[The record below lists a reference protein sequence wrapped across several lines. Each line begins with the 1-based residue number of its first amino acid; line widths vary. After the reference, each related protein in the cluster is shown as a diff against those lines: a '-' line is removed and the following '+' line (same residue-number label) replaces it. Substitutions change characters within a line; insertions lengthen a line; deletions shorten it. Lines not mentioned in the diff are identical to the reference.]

1 MSRRHSGGLRGFND
15 VGSSMS
21 LEKEIQRGS
30 LSVATDSYD
39 MSVGEL
45 MNVYRDGELIVN
57 PEFQRLFRWTPYQ
70 KSHFIESLLIGIPI
84 PSIFVFEQPSGAWE
98 LIDGLQRVSTILEFA
113 GILNDGK
120 GKKVKPSVLQATRT
134 LPSLSN
140 TSWDGTVTNS
150 NSLTPTQQIS
160 IKRARIGVQILK
172 KTSDAKAKYDLFQR
186 LNSHGS
192 EANDQE
198 LRNCV
203 IVMLN
208 QPLFLK
214 MKKLASDERL
224 KELMQPSSIGLKTQV
239 LMDYVT
245 RFLVF
250 MFVEYDKRW
259 DIEEYL
265 NNGVIEI
272 AGEDEETLD
281 ILIEAFEETLDLV
294 YSTGERN
301 VLKRFSGG
309 SFGGKV
315 GQAGFEAIFL
325 GVAQNRTA
333 ILTRNDPASFILQ
346 KAKKLWAQAEVADFT
361 KGGVAGTTRI
371 QKTLPFGSEWFKR

>member
-1 MSRRHSGGLRGFND
+1 
-15 VGSSMS
+15 MS
-21 LEKEIQRGS
+21 LDQEIKNGA

-45 MNVYRDGELIVN
+45 MNVYRDGELVVY
-57 PEFQRLFRWTPYQ
+57 PEFQRLFRWSLYQ

-113 GILNDGK
+113 GLLK
-120 GKKVKPSVLQATRT
+120 STTGKKVKPSVLQATRT
-134 LPSLSN
+134 LPSLEN
-140 TSWDGTVTNS
+140 TSWDGDPEGTNA
-150 NSLTPTQQIS
+150 LKTTQQIS

-208 QPLFLK
+208 KPLFTE
-214 MKKLASDERL
+214 MQRLASDPRFIAI
-224 KELMQPSSIGLKTQV
+224 MQPSPRGLETQS

-250 MFVEYDKRW
+250 MFVDYDKRW

-265 NNGVIEI
+265 NNGIIEI
-272 AGEDEETLD
+272 AGEDKSTSSDLLK
-281 ILIEAFEETLDLV
+281 IFIETLDLI
-294 YSTGERN
+294 YSTGEN
-301 VLKRFSGG
+301 NILKRYKNG
-309 SFGGKV
+309 SFSGKV

-325 GVAQNRTA
+325 GTAQNRKA
-333 ILTRNDPASFILQ
+333 IAAKTDPAAFLLT
-346 KAKKLWAQAEVADFT
+346 KAKSLWSRPEVSDFT
-361 KGGVAGTTRI
+361 KGGVTGTTRI
-371 QKTLPFGSEWFKR
+371 QKTLTFGREWFKR

>member
-1 MSRRHSGGLRGFND
+1 
-15 VGSSMS
+15 MS
-21 LEKEIQRGS
+21 LDKEIERGA

-45 MNVYRDGELIVN
+45 MNVYRDNELIVN
-57 PEFQRLFRWTPYQ
+57 PEFQRLFRWTLYQ

-84 PSIFVFEQPSGAWE
+84 PSIFVFEQASGAWE

-113 GILNDGK
+113 GLLRNSAGRK
-120 GKKVKPSVLQATRT
+120 SQPSVLQATRT
-134 LPSLSN
+134 LPSLAN
-140 TSWDGTVTNS
+140 TTWDDGPAGTTA
-150 NSLTPTQQIS
+150 LTPAQQIS

-172 KTSDAKAKYDLFQR
+172 KTSDTKAKYDLFQR

-192 EANDQE
+192 QANDQE

-208 QPLFLK
+208 RDLFAEIK
-214 MKKLASDERL
+214 RLASDRRF
-224 KELMQPSSIGLKTQV
+224 KAIMQPSERGIETQA

-250 MFVEYDKRW
+250 MFVDYDKRW

-272 AGEDEETLD
+272 ADEDGSNWQS
-281 ILIEAFEETLDLV
+281 LIKIFEETIDLV
-294 YSTGERN
+294 HSTGEPN
-301 VLKRFSGG
+301 ILKRYRNGTFS
-309 SFGGKV
+309 GKV

-325 GVAQNRTA
+325 GVAQNRKA
-333 ILTRNDPASFILQ
+333 ILRKSNPGGFVLQRAKDLWTR
-346 KAKKLWAQAEVADFT
+346 AEVSDFT
-361 KGGVAGTTRI
+361 KGGVRGTTRI
-371 QKTLPFGSEWFKR
+371 QKTLPFGREWFQQ

>member
-1 MSRRHSGGLRGFND
+1 MT
-15 VGSSMS
+15 

-45 MNVYRDGELIVN
+45 MNVYRDGELVVN
-57 PEFQRLFRWTPYQ
+57 PEFQRLFRWTPFQ

-98 LIDGLQRVSTILEFA
+98 LIDGLQRVSTILEFSGLLKDA
-113 GILNDGK
+113 K
-120 GKKVKPSVLQATRT
+120 GKKVTPSVLQATRT

-140 TSWDGTVTNS
+140 TSWDGNIANTKA
-150 NSLTPTQQIS
+150 LTPAQQIS

-208 QPLFLK
+208 KPLFDK
-214 MKKLASDERL
+214 MKKLASDSRF
-224 KELMQPSSIGLKTQV
+224 KALMQPSARGLETQA

-281 ILIEAFEETLDLV
+281 YLIQVFEDTLQLV
-294 YSTGERN
+294 HSTGEPN
-301 VLKRFSGG
+301 VLKRFNGN
-309 SFGGKV
+309 SFSGKV

-325 GVAQNRTA
+325 GAAQNRKTIA
-333 ILTRNDPASFILQ
+333 AKSDPSAFILT
-346 KAKKLWAQAEVADFT
+346 KAKKLWTRPEVSDFT
-361 KGGVAGTTRI
+361 KGGVTGTTRI
-371 QKTLPFGSEWFKR
+371 QKTLAFGKEWFKR

>member
-1 MSRRHSGGLRGFND
+1 
-15 VGSSMS
+15 MS
-21 LEKEIQRGS
+21 LDKEIKNGA

-45 MNVYRDGELIVN
+45 MNVYRDGELVVN
-57 PEFQRLFRWTPYQ
+57 PEFQRLFRWSSYQ

-113 GILNDGK
+113 GMLNSPS
-120 GKKVKPSVLQATRT
+120 GKKTRPSILQATRT
-134 LPSLSN
+134 LPSLEN
-140 TSWDGTVTNS
+140 TSWDGDGATKG
-150 NSLTPTQQIS
+150 LTPAQQIS

-172 KTSDAKAKYDLFQR
+172 KTSDSKAKYDLFQR

-208 QPLFLK
+208 
-214 MKKLASDERL
+214 KKLFADMQRL
-224 KELMQPSSIGLKTQV
+224 SADPRFIAIMQPSTRGLETQAM
-239 LMDYVT
+239 MDYVT
-245 RFLVF
+245 RFFVF
-250 MFVEYDKRW
+250 MFVEYDKKW
-259 DIEEYL
+259 DIEEFL

-272 AGEDEETLD
+272 AEEQPKLLNELVR
-281 ILIEAFEETLDLV
+281 IFEETLALV
-294 YSTGERN
+294 HATGEPN
-301 VLKRFSGG
+301 ILKRYNSGRFS
-309 SFGGKV
+309 GKV

-325 GVAQNRTA
+325 GAAENRKYISA
-333 ILTRNDPASFILQ
+333 KPNPSSYLLS
-346 KAKKLWAQAEVADFT
+346 KAKGFWARPEVNDFT
-361 KGGVAGTTRI
+361 KGGVTGTTRI
-371 QKTLPFGSEWFKR
+371 QKTLPFGKHWFSR

>member
-1 MSRRHSGGLRGFND
+1 MDAIS
-15 VGSSMS
+15 
-21 LEKEIQRGS
+21 
-30 LSVATDSYD
+30 
-39 MSVGEL
+39 
-45 MNVYRDGELIVN
+45 
-57 PEFQRLFRWTPYQ
+57 

-113 GILNDGK
+113 DLLKNAEGA
-120 GKKVKPSVLQATRT
+120 KVKPSVLQATRT
-134 LPSLSN
+134 LPSLAN
-140 TSWDGTVTNS
+140 TSWDGSVANS
-150 NSLTPTQQIS
+150 KSLTSAQQIS

-208 QPLFLK
+208 KPLFYE
-214 MKKLASDERL
+214 MKRLSSDSRF
-224 KELMQPSSIGLKTQV
+224 KALMQPSARGLETQA

-245 RFLVF
+245 RFFVF

-272 AGEDEETLD
+272 ASEDKDTLEH
-281 ILIEAFEETLDLV
+281 LVKVFEETLDLV
-294 YSTGERN
+294 HSTGEVN
-301 VLKRFSGG
+301 VLKRFNGTTFS
-309 SFGGKV
+309 GKV

-325 GVAQNRTA
+325 GVAQNRHA
-333 ILTRNDPASFILQ
+333 IAAKADPSAFLLA
-346 KAKKLWAQAEVADFT
+346 KAKKLWARPEVSDFT
-361 KGGVAGTTRI
+361 KGGVTGTTRI
-371 QKTLPFGSEWFKR
+371 QKTLQFGREWFKR